1 MNKIT
6 YHNYWK
12 NVFRKLILIITIC
25 LSLNFLTACDYEVVL
40 YDEYVREET
49 EVTKVE
55 LIEYNVD
62 TTHIYTEME
71 IFDND
76 LLSVISTLDSEL
88 QNDFL
93 SDLSTLGGITSK
105 PKNNINRPVG
115 YGILI
120 TYVDEGFTIITV
132 SNIENEDVLYAG
144 HFSSD
149 LNLEYYNSFIWDEV
163 TDGFKDIIYDY
174 FEYSV

>member
-1 MNKIT
+1 MNNIVNRD
-6 YHNYWK
+6 YRK
-12 NVFRKLILIITIC
+12 NVLRKIIFIFSIGF
-25 LSLNFLTACDYEVVL
+25 SLAFLTACDYEIVL
-40 YDEYVREET
+40 YGEYVREET

-62 TTHIYTEME
+62 MTHIYTEME
-71 IFDND
+71 IFDID
-76 LLSVISTLDSEL
+76 LLSVISTLDFEL

-132 SNIENEDVLYAG
+132 SNIEEEDVMYVG
-144 HFSSD
+144 HFNSD
-149 LNLEYYNSFIWDEV
+149 LDLEYYNSFIWDEV
-163 TDGFKDIIYDY
+163 TDEFKNIIYDY
-174 FEYSV
+174 FEYSI